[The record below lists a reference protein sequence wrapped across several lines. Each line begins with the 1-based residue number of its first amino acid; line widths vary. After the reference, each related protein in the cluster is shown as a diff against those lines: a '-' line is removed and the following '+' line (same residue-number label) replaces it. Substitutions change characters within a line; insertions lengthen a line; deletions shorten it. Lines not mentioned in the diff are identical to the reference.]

1 MKYNYKVWENKTKV
15 VFEGITSG
23 RGTRREQEDEARH
36 EAMKRGYKTR
46 LDDKY
51 SLQLKAID

>member
-15 VFEGITSG
+15 VLEGITSG
-23 RGTRREQEDEARH
+23 RGTRKEQEAEARH

>member
-15 VFEGITSG
+15 VLEGVTSG
-23 RGTRREQEDEARH
+23 RGTRREQEDEARC

-51 SLQLKAID
+51 SLKLKAID